1 MLWCRALISTTWALT
16 CVCARASSACV
27 YVPTRGT
34 CVYSVIG
41 RTCFDAETLGFICG
55 WWKSAAMRNYTP
67 SWYQV
72 PSHRFER
79 EKKQQWDDDESV
91 SMATLHPLF
100 RNSVFVFCFF
110 VFLFFVSLITS
121 PIRPI
126 LCCAGRAI
134 SPFMANHS
142 ISHRQHIG
150 QFQTNV
156 STSSDRVLQFQDA
169 VFCNPQ

>member
-41 RTCFDAETLGFICG
+41 RTCFDAETLGFICR

-79 EKKQQWDDDESV
+79 EKNSSGMMTKAFPWRHCIHCS
-91 SMATLHPLF
+91 ATAFL
-100 RNSVFVFCFF
+100 FF
-110 VFLFFVSLITS
+110 VFLFFCFLFLSL
-121 PIRPI
+121 
-126 LCCAGRAI
+126 LAL
-134 SPFMANHS
+134 
-142 ISHRQHIG
+142 
-150 QFQTNV
+150 
-156 STSSDRVLQFQDA
+156 SDRYFAARVEQSVPLWQTTVYHTD
-169 VFCNPQ
+169 NT